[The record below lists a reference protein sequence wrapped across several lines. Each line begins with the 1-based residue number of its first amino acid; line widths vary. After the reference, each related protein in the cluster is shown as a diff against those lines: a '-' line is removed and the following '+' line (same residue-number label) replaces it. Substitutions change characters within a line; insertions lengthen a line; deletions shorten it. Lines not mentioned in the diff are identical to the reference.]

1 MGAGNWVSGGVRRA
15 VSGVRSAMPGRAE
28 AESAVD
34 PDSEVDTAGEPSAPS
49 TPPAKPA
56 EAPTD
61 KPVAEHAPAKK
72 SAAKKPAAAK
82 KPPAAK
88 KPAAAKKAP
97 AAPKEPAAAA
107 KKAPAPKKPAAPKE
121 PAAAKKAPAAKE
133 PATRRPSSAGKAPET
148 PTPTASEPVPP
159 AVVAVAWT
167 DAELSAFQA
176 ALVADIARLREE
188 LNMGQADLAE
198 MLAHGDGAGD
208 DQADAG
214 SQTLEREQEMSV
226 AANARELLDQSTHAL
241 KRLEAGTYG
250 VCESCSSVIPA
261 ARLRAFP
268 RATLCIACKQA
279 EERG

>member
-72 SAAKKPAAAK
+72 SAAKKP
-82 KPPAAK
+82 
-88 KPAAAKKAP
+88 
-97 AAPKEPAAAA
+97 AAA